1 MIPDG
6 FGDPITSFE
15 NPYRHADRD
24 TPYLTHTPSSFGGSS
39 CRPALAFAS
48 RAHRIFWDNGREVT
62 VFIPFRKNCLLV
74 HGLGP
79 VRVLGHGHGPVLG
92 VVVWVGLDWRF
103 GWTCG
108 APRDDPPLHTR

>member
-1 MIPDG
+1 M
-6 FGDPITSFE
+6 
-15 NPYRHADRD
+15 
-24 TPYLTHTPSSFGGSS
+24 SS
-39 CRPALAFAS
+39 CVGVCVEGPS
-48 RAHRIFWDNGREVT
+48 HFWDDGREAT
-62 VFIPFRKNCLLV
+62 VFIPFMKNCLLV

-92 VVVWVGLDWRF
+92 VVVWVDLGWRF